1 MTEYT
6 VCAATECTVCAKTDC
21 AVTECSVCAETE
33 CTVCA
38 ETECTVCLDFMLIIT
53 HGRYRDCHA
62 ELIYL
67 YPPWSY
73 FGSCCSA
80 HLTRV

>member
-1 MTEYT
+1 MTRVMLTLDRHFT
-6 VCAATECTVCAKTDC
+6 VEAAGQRLQVSYMRFF
-21 AVTECSVCAETE
+21 V
-33 CTVCA
+33 
-38 ETECTVCLDFMLIIT
+38 DFMLVIT
-53 HGRYRDCHA
+53 HGRFRDCHA

>member
-1 MTEYT
+1 MTRVMLTLDRHFT
-6 VCAATECTVCAKTDC
+6 VEAAGQRLQVFF
-21 AVTECSVCAETE
+21 V
-33 CTVCA
+33 
-38 ETECTVCLDFMLIIT
+38 DFMLVIT
-53 HGRYRDCHA
+53 HGRFRDCHA